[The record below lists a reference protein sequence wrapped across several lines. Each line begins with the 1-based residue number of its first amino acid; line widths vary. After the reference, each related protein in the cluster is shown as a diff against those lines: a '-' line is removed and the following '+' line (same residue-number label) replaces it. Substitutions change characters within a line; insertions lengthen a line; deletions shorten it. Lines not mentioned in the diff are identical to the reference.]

1 MLCPRNCK
9 FKSRKVIRMFKYPL
23 LTYFSTLS
31 FEYQLYAKLTL
42 DALYATY
49 PNIKGNKHGNM
60 VHYSDPTVASFIM
73 LDRFQGGP
81 MFSHVYVN

>member
-49 PNIKGNKHGNM
+49 PNIKGNKHGNC
-60 VHYSDPTVASFIM
+60 
-73 LDRFQGGP
+73 FQGTEYFMKGTNKKLRTVICLQ
-81 MFSHVYVN
+81 FETLKL